1 VRLLGGIRFVAYA
14 LAALILVLFM
24 LVLPLLPR
32 LIAWPFALRV
42 VLAVGLISP
51 LGVCLGAFVPTALE
65 RLKVTA
71 PSYVPWAWG
80 INGIFSV
87 LAPVL
92 SVAFSMT
99 WGIGALLVA
108 AIPVY
113 LVTAASLPSESKA

>member
-1 VRLLGGIRFVAYA
+1 VRVA
-14 LAALILVLFM
+14 L
-24 LVLPLLPR
+24 
-32 LIAWPFALRV
+32 V
-42 VLAVGLISP
+42 VLLVAP

-65 RLKVTA
+65 RLKIEA
-71 PSYVPWAWG
+71 PAYVPWAWG

-99 WGIGALLVA
+99 WGIAALLLS

-113 LVTAASLPSESKA
+113 LITAASLPPTRKG